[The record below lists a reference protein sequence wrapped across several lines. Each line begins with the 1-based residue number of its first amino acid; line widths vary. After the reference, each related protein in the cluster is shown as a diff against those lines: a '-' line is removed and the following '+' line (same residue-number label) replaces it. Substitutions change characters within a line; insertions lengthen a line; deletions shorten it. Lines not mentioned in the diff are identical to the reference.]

1 MSLRLLSI
9 YKKLG
14 IGKAS
19 DTMITL
25 EVVNQ
30 SIKHLYKGVKDVLMK
45 VNKLIF
51 STNFVLLE
59 LQEDNDI
66 PLIFRKLVL

>member
-1 MSLRLLSI
+1 MRLLSI

-51 STNFVLLE
+51 LTNFVLLE